1 MDEVWAG
8 VWMSVQQ
15 GKWRVP
21 SRSSSVSP
29 QGPRKGT
36 TRGGPI
42 REAHPVAV
50 DLPPQ
55 VLAPGCKESV
65 EKKKA
70 SWAVRQEKGNLFKG
84 KERVAGS

>member
-1 MDEVWAG
+1 M
-8 VWMSVQQ
+8 
-15 GKWRVP
+15 
-21 SRSSSVSP
+21 
-29 QGPRKGT
+29 
-36 TRGGPI
+36 RG
-42 REAHPVAV
+42 AHPVAV
-50 DLPPQ
+50 DLPSQ